1 LVAAVVASLALAGF
15 MLWAVSAGGYPAGVA
30 IPAVIV
36 LGVVGAVTLAVW
48 RIGIRGSKGDAAA
61 VDAGKRLA
69 WALGMFVLGV
79 LMGWLCGEF
88 VGYLLLPVLWFVIAP
103 RAKRHRLLAATL
115 PPFGLGFVTLP
126 SFFLAL
132 DLSTGYNPTIVLWF
146 GPELLI
152 GLLLMATY
160 LRSRL
165 RTAPSRPSSE

>member
-115 PPFGLGFVTLP
+115 P